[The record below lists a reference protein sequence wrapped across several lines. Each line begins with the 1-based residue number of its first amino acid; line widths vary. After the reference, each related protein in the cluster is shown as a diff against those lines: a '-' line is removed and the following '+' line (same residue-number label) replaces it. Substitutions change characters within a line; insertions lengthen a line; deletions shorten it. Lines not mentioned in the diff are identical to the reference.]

1 MLTTATTEWT
11 SAVEEGL
18 TLCHWNTYKLTISHS
33 HTLALRPSLNRARV
47 WPVTFPQLTPHPK
60 HSVWLPLGICKHLT
74 TFSISSSYYSLHTWP
89 ISSRNPQCVITFNKL
104 IMQEWVTIVQHLKDF
119 LGHSVMHFSVSVSN
133 WTCTYNSPTHV
144 FSSVQRSKNVSQ
156 INSTQEGLKRVINIK
171 SIYITLAIN

>member
-1 MLTTATTEWT
+1 MNTSRLSPSAPVMLTTATTEWT

-104 IMQEWVTIVQHLKDF
+104 IMQEWVTIIQHLKDF
-119 LGHSVMHFSVSVSN
+119 LCHSVMHFSVSVSN
-133 WTCTYNSPTHV
+133 WTCTYNSPTHCGV
-144 FSSVQRSKNVSQ
+144 GGKYHPLLSLFWTMFTSR
-156 INSTQEGLKRVINIK
+156 TPP
-171 SIYITLAIN
+171 